1 MTFDLFLTKKRE
13 IMKKISLILGVMFF
27 AFTASYACDGNKK
40 AAACCKGDSKT
51 AKTEQACS
59 KEDVATKACCAKKMA
74 QSDNAIENKATNQQ
88 DAKIEKKNS
97 VKLKKAEKKS

>member
-1 MTFDLFLTKKRE
+1 
-13 IMKKISLILGVMFF
+13 MKKISLILGVMFF

-40 AAACCKGDSKT
+40 AACCKGDSKT

-74 QSDNAIENKATNQQ
+74 QSESAIENKASDKQEP
-88 DAKIEKKNS
+88 KVEKKNQL
-97 VKLKKAEKKS
+97 KLKKAEKKS